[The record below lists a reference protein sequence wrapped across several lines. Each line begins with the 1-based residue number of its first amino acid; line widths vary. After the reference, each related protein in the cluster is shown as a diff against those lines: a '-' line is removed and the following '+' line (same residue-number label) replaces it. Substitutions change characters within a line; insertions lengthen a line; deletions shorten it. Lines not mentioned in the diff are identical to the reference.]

1 MIQVHGFT
9 CGVDDLLLMKEKDN
23 EREEK
28 LQDCAKVGEEVHL
41 KFVNDKG
48 SVKIGI
54 LLFTRKSSIS
64 KLLVSSANVILARLM
79 WLITRNNQY

>member
-48 SVKIGI
+48 CVKIGI
-54 LLFTRKSSIS
+54 LLFTQKSS
-64 KLLVSSANVILARLM
+64 
-79 WLITRNNQY
+79 NQNFLFPLPM

>member
-54 LLFTRKSSIS
+54 LLFTRKA
-64 KLLVSSANVILARLM
+64 LYQNFLFPLPM
-79 WLITRNNQY
+79 GY

>member
-54 LLFTRKSSIS
+54 LLFTQKA
-64 KLLVSSANVILARLM
+64 LHQNFLFPLPM
-79 WLITRNNQY
+79 GD

>member
-28 LQDCAKVGEEVHL
+28 LQDCANVGEEVHL

-64 KLLVSSANVILARLM
+64 KLIVSSANVILA
-79 WLITRNNQY
+79 

>member
-54 LLFTRKSSIS
+54 LLFTQKA
-64 KLLVSSANVILARLM
+64 LYQNFLFPLPM
-79 WLITRNNQY
+79 GY

>member
-28 LQDCAKVGEEVHL
+28 LQDCAEVGEEVHL